1 MDAKTLFGPTPAV
14 GAEKTVKCTAQLTFN
29 GSSSAP
35 VTSADHTVTVVAD
48 GVKVSGKV
56 LSYNPGNATTIQLKQ
71 GDTVIHETTIAKTTG
86 SGQVT
91 QSFSFDAVAPGTYDL
106 VVTKAAHLT
115 YTVKGVVVGG
125 TDLDLTKHSNTA
137 ISTITKL
144 CGDIDGDGWIDFS
157 DYQELLKSTNYG
169 KQTSAV
175 GVNKIA
181 DLDGDTWIDFS
192 DYQILLSSQH
202 YGKSAISVSF
212 AG

>member
-1 MDAKTLFGPTPAV
+1 MY
-14 GAEKTVKCTAQLTFN
+14 TA
-29 GSSSAP
+29 
-35 VTSADHTVTVVAD
+35 TVTTPTA
-48 GVKVSGKV
+48 
-56 LSYNPGNATTIQLKQ
+56 A
-71 GDTVIHETTIAKTTG
+71 

-91 QSFSFDAVAPGTYDL
+91 QSFSISTVAPGEYDL
-106 VVTKAAHLT
+106 VVTKPGHLT
-115 YTVKGVVVGG
+115 YTVKGVVVGDG
-125 TDLDLTKHSNTA
+125 PLDLTKHSNAA
-137 ISTITKL
+137 ISTITLL